1 MVKRIMQMLGKE
13 IRGLH
18 EAAYLLAFFAL
29 LSQVMALVRDKL
41 LAFTFGAGNTLDI
54 YYASFRIPD
63 LIFVTIASM
72 VSASV
77 LVPFF
82 IDRHERDH
90 DGGKHFVDSIF
101 TIFFG
106 AIVVVSIVVYIFTP
120 TLVPFF
126 LPGFADDPSMPD
138 LIYGTRIML
147 LSPFF
152 LGLSNFFSSITQMHR
167 RFLVYAIS
175 PLLYNLGIII
185 GIVALYPMLGLSG
198 LIWGVALGAFM
209 HMAIQVP
216 FIFRKAM
223 FPKILL
229 AVDWVSVRKVISL
242 SLPRT
247 LTLSANQLA
256 GFFLVALA
264 SLMTGGSISI
274 FTLAQNLQSVPL
286 TIIGVSYSSAIFP
299 ALSKFFVKGERDKI
313 LDDMVASARHIIFW
327 SAPIMVLFIVLRAQI
342 VRTIY
347 GAGNFDWSDTR
358 LTAATLAV
366 FMVSV
371 IGQSLI
377 LLFVR
382 AYYAHGQTTRP
393 LVINIIASSLIV
405 VLGYGLTKVFF
416 TSGFFRI
423 FMESLLRVESE
434 RGTGVIV
441 LALAFSIG
449 VLANTVWHWVMFEKD
464 YPGFT
469 RRVRATLF
477 QSLGA
482 SVIMGYAAYLGLNVF
497 DNYFSLSTAM
507 GVFMQGF
514 LAGVVGIGIGILVL
528 LILRNQEIFEIWD
541 TLHRKFWKTEA
552 TVAPHEAEH
561 I

>member
-1 MVKRIMQMLGKE
+1 MVKRIIELLGKE

-18 EAAYLLAFFAL
+18 EAAYLLAFFAF
-29 LSQVMALVRDKL
+29 LSQVLALVRDKL
-41 LAFTFGAGNTLDI
+41 LAFTFGASNTLDV
-54 YYASFRIPD
+54 YYAAFRIPD

-82 IDRHERDH
+82 IDRHDSDH
-90 DGGKHFVDSIF
+90 DGGKKFVDSIF
-101 TIFFG
+101 TVFFG
-106 AIVVVSIVVYIFTP
+106 AIVIVSIIAYIFTP
-120 TLVPFF
+120 VLVPFF
-126 LPGFADDPSMPD
+126 LPGFAKDPLLPD
-138 LIYGTRIML
+138 LIAGTRILL

-175 PLLYNLGIII
+175 PLLYNIGIII
-185 GIVALYPMLGLSG
+185 GIVVIYPYLGLSG
-198 LIWGVALGAFM
+198 LMWGVALGAFL
-209 HMAIQVP
+209 HMAIQIP
-216 FIFRKAM
+216 FIFHKVM
-223 FPKILL
+223 FPKINFRI
-229 AVDWVSVRKVISL
+229 DWLSVRKVISL

-247 LTLSANQLA
+247 ITLSANQLA
-256 GFFLVALA
+256 SFFLVALA
-264 SLMTGGSISI
+264 SLMSGGSISI

-286 TIIGVSYSSAIFP
+286 TIIGVSYSSAVFP
-299 ALSKFFVKGERDKI
+299 ALSKFFVKGERNKI

-382 AYYAHGQTTRP
+382 SYYAHGETARP
-393 LVINIIASSLIV
+393 LVVNIIASSLIV
-405 VLGYGLTKVFF
+405 ALGYGLTKIFF
-416 TSGFFRI
+416 ISDLFRYFI
-423 FMESLLRVESE
+423 ESLLRVSNEQ
-434 RGTGVIV
+434 GTSVIM

-469 RRVRATLF
+469 KRVRATLF

-482 SVIMGYAAYLGLNVF
+482 SIIMGYAAYLGLNVF
-497 DNYFSLSTAM
+497 DDYFGLSTAF

-514 LAGVVGIGIGILVL
+514 LAGIVGIIIGVLVL
-528 LILRNQEIFEIWD
+528 LILRNKEIIEIWD
-541 TLHRKFWKTEA
+541 TLHRKFWRTN
-552 TVAPHEAEH
+552 TPIAPHEAEH